1 MENLFLML
9 LRFAALIP
17 AIMIHEIAHGYA
29 ALRCGDTTARDEGR
43 LSLNPLR
50 HVDPFMSVI
59 LPAILVLTGSSVVF
73 GGAKPVPIN
82 LWRCR
87 DPKKAYWITAL
98 AGPASNLAQAVLGA
112 LLFHVLLHVLPDA
125 RFSVYLL
132 YFLLSYVVTNVVLMV
147 FNLVPVPPLDGSRVV
162 TVLLPRDLA
171 WRYAQMDR
179 YGMLFVF
186 LLLWIPAFNELI
198 GRATFAVCRFVGL
211 ADYLW
216 LLLLGR

>member
-186 LLLWIPAFNELI
+186 VLLWIPAFNELI